1 MVTINNFEVMADRKI
16 AISVKTDIGQTIE
29 RITIWSM
36 YDYKDYNKAV
46 DISSK
51 LLKINNTESIILDKN
66 EFPINTTTE
75 LLFMEVQSSEEGCNG
90 ANAVTYNLSN
100 FRKCLLDYIFKE
112 YDVDSNCIS
121 CGDSPKSQM
130 SVTVSLMM
138 DSVEK
143 SLELGMYG
151 QAIDLIEKLRK
162 LCKSENCGCSEKVIS
177 SCNTFK
183 QF

>member
-1 MVTINNFEVMADRKI
+1 MVIVNNFEVMPNREI
-16 AISVKTDIGQTIE
+16 AISVATNIGQTIE
-29 RITIWSM
+29 RIYIWSM

-51 LLKINNTESIILDKN
+51 LLQINNTETIILGKN
-66 EFPINTTTE
+66 EFPIDINTE
-75 LLFMEVQSSEEGCNG
+75 LLFMEVMSSEEGCNG

-112 YDVDSNCIS
+112 YDVDSNCVS

-138 DSVEK
+138 DSIEK

-162 LCKSENCGCSEKVIS
+162 LCNTENCGCSEFAIS